1 MIVKDRII
9 VFLIS
14 LLLASAC
21 SSKKENKAAAM
32 DENSNTVSINDSSLA
47 LMDVQLAKPE
57 IKLVESNIYL
67 AGKVIA
73 IPNNRASVSSDI
85 EGKVERIFVREGT
98 FVKKGAPLMT
108 LRSMEV
114 IELQN
119 QYFEAKSQLDFL
131 ALEYKRQEELIKNNI
146 GALVDFQTT
155 DARYKASLS
164 KVNALQ
170 AKLQLLGF
178 SKEFINNPEVAT
190 NVTIHSP
197 IDGYVFQLPVQI
209 GVLATTHMTLAEII
223 NNTELMADVFVYD
236 KDLDNISEGQ
246 DVEIDFVT
254 HSYPSVI
261 GKVAHISRAIDPET
275 KAVTVHVKFT
285 PPADKLILPEMS
297 IRCVIVKKESLV
309 PKLTVPLSA
318 LLEEEDHSFVYLTF
332 LEERKN
338 SENVLH
344 KFRVTKGNQSEEL
357 VQITY
362 ANEPKGDYKIVSKN
376 VMIVENERK
385 KKSGMTIE

>member
-1 MIVKDRII
+1 MTAKYQITI
-9 VFLIS
+9 FLIS

-21 SSKKENKAAAM
+21 SSKKENKAAAL
-32 DENSNTVSINDSSLA
+32 DENSNTVSISDSSLA
-47 LMDVQLAKPE
+47 LMDVQLSRPE

-98 FVKKGAPLMT
+98 FVKKGMPLMT

-119 QYFEAKSQLDFL
+119 QYFEAKSQLDFQS
-131 ALEYKRQEELIKNNI
+131 LEYKRQEELMKNNI

-209 GVLATTHMTLAEII
+209 GVLATTHMTLAEIV
-223 NNTELMADVFVYD
+223 NNSELMADVFVYD
-236 KDLDNISEGQ
+236 KDLDNIIEGQ

-275 KAVTVHVKFT
+275 KAVTVHVKFI

-297 IRCVIVKKESLV
+297 IRCVIVKKESLT

-318 LLEEEDHSFVYLTF
+318 VLEEEDHAFVYLTF
-332 LEERKN
+332 STKRKDT
-338 SENVLH
+338 ENILH
-344 KFRVTKGNQSEEL
+344 KYRVRKGNQNETW
-357 VQITY
+357 VQITF
-362 ANEPKGDYKIVSKN
+362 ANEPIGEYKVVSKN

-385 KKSGMTIE
+385 KRSGTLE